1 MADNPSAEQLK
12 AIVASLGKP
21 LRRPNQASAQ
31 RLAITIM
38 KRGWASFADIDDIF
52 YATDA
57 RLDDMRH
64 EVDVR
69 AWCSMFDIPPVAVYP
84 RPRAKQATFIGSES
98 VRTAD
103 LAELLIQLERVG
115 YAVDPMPY
123 VEQLEPGL
131 HTQDDVTHAELSVL
145 RYKKERQRTVPL
157 GLSIDRPW
165 PETES
170 IRTLTTA
177 TGYKLDAWFDGSDQP
192 FHLVIRAP
200 KYRRR
205 PEPVKTICAV
215 CGVEWY
221 RGDPD
226 SSAAHRSAH
235 KQRLGYLEPA
245 PGPQFVAALAEDRDA
260 AELVSHSS
268 ARWKHKEIYQRA
280 LAFRREFG
288 YDFVQWQSPKG
299 DKDPNVHGFLFA
311 GPNDVIAGACA
322 FRLREHEG
330 RTWWGLQWVWVAP
343 KFRRS
348 GLLSSR
354 WPMFRERF
362 GNFQVESPLSKAM
375 QGFLAKHDDTVLAE
389 ED

>member
-1 MADNPSAEQLK
+1 MAENPSAEQLT
-12 AIVASLGKP
+12 AIVASLGKT
-21 LRRPNQASAQ
+21 LRLPNHASAQ
-31 RLAITIM
+31 RLAANIVE
-38 KRGWASFADIDDIF
+38 RGWASFADIEDIF
-52 YATDA
+52 YATDV
-57 RLDDMRH
+57 RLDDLRH
-64 EVDVR
+64 DVDVR
-69 AWCSMFDIPPVAVYP
+69 AWCTIFDVPLVAVYP
-84 RPRAKQATFIGSES
+84 RPRAKQATFISSES
-98 VRTAD
+98 VRAAD
-103 LAELLIQLERVG
+103 VTELLIQLERVG

-123 VEQLEPGL
+123 VELLEPRL
-131 HTQDDVTHAELSVL
+131 RTQDHVTRAELSVL
-145 RYKKERQRTVPL
+145 RYKKERQRTVAL
-157 GLSIDRPW
+157 TLSLNWPW
-165 PETES
+165 PDTES
-170 IRTLTTA
+170 IQKRTLA
-177 TGYKLDAWFDGSDQP
+177 TGYKLEAWFDGNDQP
-192 FHLVIRAP
+192 IHLTVRAP

-205 PEPVKTICAV
+205 PEPVKTVCAV

-245 PGPQFVAALAEDRDA
+245 PVPQFVAALAEDRDA

-280 LAFRREFG
+280 LAFQREFR
-288 YDFVQWQSPKG
+288 YDFVQWLSPKG

-311 GPNDVIAGACA
+311 GPGDVIAGACA

-343 KFRRS
+343 KFRCS

-354 WPMFRERF
+354 WPMFREKF
-362 GNFQVESPLSKAM
+362 GSFVVESPLSKAM
-375 QGFLAKHDDTVLAE
+375 QGFLAKHDDIVLAA

>member
-1 MADNPSAEQLK
+1 MAENPNAEQLK

-21 LRRPNQASAQ
+21 VRLPNIASAQ
-31 RLAITIM
+31 RLAAAIVE
-38 KRGWASFADIDDIF
+38 RGRASFADIEDIF
-52 YATDA
+52 YATDI

-64 EVDVR
+64 DVDVR
-69 AWCSMFDIPPVAVYP
+69 AWCSIFDIPLVAVYP

-98 VRTAD
+98 VRAAD
-103 LAELLIQLERVG
+103 LAELLIQLERAG

-123 VEQLEPGL
+123 AELLESL
-131 HTQDDVTHAELSVL
+131 LRTQEDVTHAELSVL

-157 GLSIDRPW
+157 TLSLNWPW
-165 PETES
+165 PDTES
-170 IRTLTTA
+170 IQKRTLA
-177 TGYKLDAWFDGSDQP
+177 TGYKMEASFDGNDQP
-192 FHLVIRAP
+192 IHLTVRAP

-245 PGPQFVAALAEDRDA
+245 PVLQFVAALAEDKDA
-260 AELVSHSS
+260 AKLVSHSS
-268 ARWKHKEIYQRA
+268 ARWKHMEIYQRA
-280 LAFRREFG
+280 LAFRREFR
-288 YDFVQWQSPKG
+288 YDFVQWLSPKG

-311 GPNDVIAGACA
+311 GPGDVVAGACA
-322 FRLREHEG
+322 FRLRMHEG

-354 WPMFRERF
+354 WPMFREKFGRF
-362 GNFQVESPLSKAM
+362 VVESPVSEAM
-375 QGFLAKHDDTVLAE
+375 QGFLAKHDDAVLAE
-389 ED
+389 EG